1 MGNKELNL
9 AEPVKNKIY
18 KNFEN
23 ENIRVGICLMQGW
36 RKTMEDV
43 SLVLPNFDGNNSLF
57 GVFDGHGGS
66 IISEFV
72 ACNIGSILKNS
83 KSYQKLNY
91 EQSLI
96 DSFVVFDD
104 LLKNNKI
111 DKFLKRIIKFKRDVK
126 LNRFYHNGI
135 IEISK
140 SDINNDP
147 NADYLFFNI
156 SSLEDDKSLKY
167 QYPDLQQILNI
178 KNETQNNKKIKYEV
192 RNSIYANLSKTVL
205 PNYNIIRKKSNSIHK
220 SHSDAKITDGYIK
233 KVKNSFIDNKNKNL
247 ENEII
252 SDIEDINKESIKP
265 KLEMCMTF
273 KRTEKEDKTSLVAND
288 IGTTAN
294 ICLLKRNFAYI
305 ANVGDSL
312 SVMYKKKKAYKLN
325 KEHKTTMEKE
335 YNRIRKEGGR
345 IQNLRI
351 NGKMNITRTIGDLS
365 YKNKNNNLFY
375 EQDVICIPEVYKYPL
390 DDVDFIVMGTDGFWD
405 YGEDIQTICDNIYDE
420 IKKNPKRDLCDLI
433 GTMFDKAL
441 AKANNYLRGT
451 DNMCCIIIQF
461 LK

>member
-273 KRTEKEDKTSLVAND
+273 KHTEKEDKTSLVAND

-305 ANVGDSL
+305 ANIGDSL